1 MLRTSLKFELD
12 FLLITLECRN
22 LTNMDSTLSV
32 QEGIC
37 SQPRQKILRLLRGW
51 TAFVGARTFIKCK
64 HFPQHK
70 INVLQLFMDD
80 IFCLPNSNC
89 SAFTVQGHFGGT
101 DVAFSG
107 SLNFCSYCC
116 LLNGSCLEV
125 LTCLSTDKKHRSCLK
140 KSIPNMERVEFVPR
154 Q

>member
-1 MLRTSLKFELD
+1 MSQFD
-12 FLLITLECRN
+12 QHGFNLICARGHILPTRA
-22 LTNMDSTLSV
+22 
-32 QEGIC
+32 
-37 SQPRQKILRLLRGW
+37 KIIRLLRGW

-140 KSIPNMERVEFVPR
+140 KINS
-154 Q
+154 QYGTS